1 MRLQSLVITGRTI
14 HRVHRL
20 GRWQIGLLVAG
31 LLAAGAAT
39 FLFIEMH
46 RVENQI
52 ARTRERFERQQA
64 VLRALQQRVAEIEA
78 GQQEE
83 LPTPESIRSSLV
95 RFEKEF
101 LTPAEQAELAVIRE
115 VNELADQSGVIL
127 SEINFDPIEQKV
139 LEGSE
144 GGERRRGE
152 SLFPGLEMS
161 FTVEGSY
168 ANVRAFLLS
177 LEGSRAFLIIDSLDL
192 KSVEQPGR
200 RGFAQRATTDQV
212 IALGMKLSVYYQR
225 ERRHI

>member
-1 MRLQSLVITGRTI
+1 MTVQSLVITGRTI

-20 GRWQIGLLVAG
+20 GRWQIGLLVLG
-31 LLAAGAAT
+31 VLAASAAI
-39 FLFIEMH
+39 FLFIQIH
-46 RVENQI
+46 RVERQV
-52 ARTRERFERQQA
+52 AWARERFERQQA
-64 VLRALQQRVAEIEA
+64 MLRTLQQRVAEIEA
-78 GQQEE
+78 GHQDE
-83 LPTPESIRSSLV
+83 LPTPESIRASLV

-101 LTPAEQAELAVIRE
+101 LTPAEEAELAVIRE
-115 VNELADQSGVIL
+115 VNELADQSGVVL

-139 LEGSE
+139 LDGTEVGR
-144 GGERRRGE
+144 RRRGE

-168 ANVRAFLLS
+168 ADVRAFLSS

-200 RGFAQRATTDQV
+200 RGFAQRTAADQV

-225 ERRHI
+225 ERRQT